1 MGRSL
6 FVITDPRVLETYS
19 HEKPSRRRR
28 SSPEKL
34 RYLVRLRQGL
44 QSLPPRELSM
54 LYLVKAK
61 RNIQE
66 LVSPLFSVR
75 QSNVSYRLNR
85 AQERIRLH
93 HEFLEI
99 CSETQLRRQ
108 LIEAGLTEPI
118 IRMVTGTVRTTSQSA
133 TAQALSTSQG
143 TIRHHFDVVLK
154 KLESIAPD
162 SPALALLRKMRAN
175 PNGLRALNP
184 QSRFQWKVQQGTD
197 KPAGPD
203 QRREGQLGK
212 RRYKGVS
219 STRHGWE
226 TRIKSDGRYYRF
238 RYFETIEEAAL
249 AYDLA
254 FKIFYPER
262 SGPNKI
268 TPEMVTEPRAAAV
281 KSVVL
286 TTIAEHPVAKE
297 YTGITYQHGRYV
309 TYINLNGRR
318 AGLGTYQTLGE
329 AAVAY
334 NIGHQLIFGGGI
346 GPNPVQ
352 KDELSSQR
360 LAEITAFVQR
370 QLRKRFPNYFTSDT
384 PSPPH

>member
-1 MGRSL
+1 
-6 FVITDPRVLETYS
+6 
-19 HEKPSRRRR
+19 
-28 SSPEKL
+28 
-34 RYLVRLRQGL
+34 
-44 QSLPPRELSM
+44 M

-108 LIEAGLTEPI
+108 LIEAGITEPI

-154 KLESIAPD
+154 KLESTAPN
-162 SPALALLRKMRAN
+162 SPALALLRTMRAN

-184 QSRFQWKVQQGTD
+184 QGRFQWKVQPGTD
-197 KPAGPD
+197 KTADPHQPRG
-203 QRREGQLGK
+203 GLLGK
-212 RRYKGVS
+212 CPYKGVS
-219 STRHGWE
+219 STKHGWE

-238 RYFETIEEAAL
+238 RYFGTIEEAAL
-249 AYDLA
+249 AYNIA
-254 FKIFYPER
+254 FTIFHPER
-262 SGPNKI
+262 RGPNKI
-268 TPEMVTEPRAAAV
+268 GPDTVPPLRQDAVRAI
-281 KSVVL
+281 VL
-286 TTIAEHPVAKE
+286 TTIHEHPIAKE
-297 YTGITYQHGRYV
+297 YTGVTQRQGKYTTYMNVG
-309 TYINLNGRR
+309 GRR
-318 AGLGTYQTLGE
+318 ASLGTYERLAE

-334 NIGHQLIFGGGI
+334 NIGHQIVFGPGT
-346 GPNPVQ
+346 GPNPVRE
-352 KDELSSQR
+352 DEVTPEV
-360 LAEITAFVQR
+360 LAEITAFVRKQVA
-370 QLRKRFPNYFTSDT
+370 KRFPGYVADNMTS
-384 PSPPH
+384 SSR